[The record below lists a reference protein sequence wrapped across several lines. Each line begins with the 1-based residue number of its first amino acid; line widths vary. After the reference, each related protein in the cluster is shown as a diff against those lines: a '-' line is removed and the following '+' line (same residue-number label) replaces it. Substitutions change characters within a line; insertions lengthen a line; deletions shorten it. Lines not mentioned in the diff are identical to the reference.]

1 MTTKNKDI
9 LYLVH
14 SYHSFQKDSIEVL
27 AKNFR
32 NVYVIVR
39 YKPLAEISNLL
50 KIKKLY
56 NHRRSFVIQDGNKL
70 GNVHIYTAALWYLPF
85 KFFYDLLGDYHF
97 RVADKIIKRNN
108 IKFDLIHSHFTWTA
122 GYVGAKLKEKYHK
135 PFVLT
140 VHEDNKWFDEELKS
154 KNEKKYS
161 TWRNADYLIRV
172 NKETVKDLK
181 TFNKNTVY
189 LPNGFNQD
197 IFIKKDKAEARRLL
211 GIDLKKKIL
220 LSIGHLEEYKGHI
233 YLIRAVNI
241 LVNDLGIKN
250 LKLYIIG
257 EGSQRKKLENEIH
270 NLKIE
275 DYVELLGSKLHKD
288 IPVWMN
294 SCDVFVLSSLSES
307 FGIVQLEA
315 FACGKPVVA
324 TKNEGSRQVIT
335 SDNLGFLCN
344 IGDPESLAETISKA
358 LEKKWNEKEIIKHAE
373 SFTWDNVLTKVQEI
387 YNDLLKK

>member
-1 MTTKNKDI
+1 MTTKNRDI

-50 KIKKLY
+50 NIKGLS
-56 NHRRSFVIQDGNKL
+56 NHRKTFAIQDQNKPA
-70 GNVHIYTAALWYLPF
+70 NVHIYMAALWYLPV

-97 RVADKIIKRNN
+97 RAVSKIIKKNN

-140 VHEDNKWFDEELKS
+140 IHENNIWLDEELKS
-154 KNEKKYS
+154 KNEKKYN

-172 NKETVKDLK
+172 NKQTVKDLK
-181 TFNKNTVY
+181 TFNNNTVY
-189 LPNGFNQD
+189 ISNGFNEGL
-197 IFIKKDKAEARRLL
+197 FIKRDKMKARRLL
-211 GIDLKKKIL
+211 GIDLKKKVL
-220 LSIGHLEEYKGHI
+220 LSVGNLEEYKGQI
-233 YLIRAVNI
+233 YLIRAINI
-241 LVNDLGIKN
+241 LVNEFGVKN

-257 EGSQRKKLENEIH
+257 EGSRRRNLEQEIRKF
-270 NLKIE
+270 KIE
-275 DYVELLGSKLHKD
+275 DYVVLLGSKLHTD
-288 IPVWMN
+288 IPIWMN
-294 SCDVFVLSSLSES
+294 SCDIFVLPSLSES

-324 TKNEGSRQVIT
+324 TKNEGSKQVVT
-335 SDNLGFLCN
+335 GEYLGLLCK
-344 IGDPESLAETISKA
+344 IGDPEDLAKAISKA
-358 LEKKWNEKEIIKHAE
+358 LERKWNEKEIIKHAN
-373 SFTWDNVLTKVQEI
+373 SFTWDNVLTKVQDI
-387 YNDLLKK
+387 YSVLLEK